1 MVENEQM
8 MNLIISSPTKN
19 ILSSIFY
26 EKTRLRPDMVEERAI
41 LGKDR
46 CLFTRDRMVTQLL
59 DSEFY
64 LFGERKLGTMLMGI
78 PFLVGAMPKKL
89 WLNERDIYEYNLVIY
104 YNREKPRIG
113 KE

>member
-1 MVENEQM
+1 MH
-8 MNLIISSPTKN
+8 NLITSSPTKN
-19 ILSSIFY
+19 ILSRIFY

-46 CLFTRDRMVTQLL
+46 CLITRDRLVMQLL

-64 LFGERKLGTMLMGI
+64 LFGERKLGTLLMGV
-78 PFLVGAMPKKL
+78 PLFVEAMPKKL

-104 YNREKPRIG
+104 HIREKPRIG